1 MAANDTES
9 SIPLQDNSGYSTSS
23 SVGLPA
29 SIELAFDQTR
39 PSRFDAFV
47 NPNLLNIPDLF
58 GELSLPPFGE
68 DMLDNV
74 SQGNSHAAFESMAVD
89 DQIMSNPDWLSP
101 IPRSN
106 EIGTSGLP
114 LYEFPPSLNI
124 NRTEVTTEAT
134 HRPKHH
140 QFALEVPPQL
150 VNELVEI
157 YFDKVQ
163 SFLPLF
169 HKHRFVETYLST
181 NSQINRRYDTLSGE
195 TALILHGMLA
205 LSARFSSSPKFDG
218 ILPAQRGEPFGR
230 RAKAI
235 YDHSIHT
242 LQQPTVRYLQGCIL
256 LAFYLY
262 SSGPDSQ
269 GWLVIGMCSRLAYD
283 LGLNKVD
290 ETNLN
295 EQQSQDAC
303 KREWS
308 MREELRRAWW
318 CVWEL
323 DAFASGV
330 ACRPPTID
338 MTRFQ
343 VLLPVSDEA
352 WFADCP
358 VQSVTVD
365 PDPLHAWCTLR
376 DCQNQDERAWFLV
389 INFVMVLAH
398 GLLLQQK
405 KPDPQQI
412 RDIET
417 AVACYGLI
425 LPPQFHLGS
434 GSILFNP
441 QSFRKS
447 NWIILTNLMLQTR
460 KHDEEHPPEEI
471 CSLAELYERQ
481 GSYAMNSQ
489 SSLKKLSSGGDIGGQ
504 PVKNI
509 ALAGA
514 TGTLGTAI
522 LQTLLSSGDFFVTV
536 LTQKTFDQDFPP
548 SVKVIS
554 INYES
559 GDSISAALQGQD
571 VLISCLGTA
580 AIAKQRLLID
590 AAIAANIKRFI
601 PSEFGSDL
609 QNLKARSLPNYRQKA
624 AIEDYLTDRS
634 REGRM
639 TYTLIYNGAFLDWA
653 IKAGLLIDLRGHKVT
668 LYDGGDRP
676 VSATRLST
684 VGKAVVGVLNHY
696 DETANRAIYVQDI
709 AISQK
714 RLLEIAQK
722 LTPEETWT
730 VETADTA
737 QMEAEAR
744 EQLSKGSSDPRIW
757 YAFVK
762 RAGFGDGYGS
772 HFQELDNDLLGI
784 PEMTEGEI
792 ESLMASLMGQDDPSF
807 E

>member
-447 NWIILTNLMLQTR
+447 NWIILTNLMLQTCR
-460 KHDEEHPPEEI
+460 TFIQLLSEDKTSATLSHSANRLFA
-471 CSLAELYERQ
+471 SLAADSRISAYKMDYRP
-481 GSYAMNSQ
+481 YAEDIFRAIRIWSPEHIPCNSPF
-489 SSLKKLSSGGDIGGQ
+489 IGGLIIG
-504 PVKNI
+504 PAAIHLRVAKTLRKGTNTDRHTPAI
-509 ALAGA
+509 EAEMLRLALTQMARYWKMGS
-514 TGTLGTAI
+514 AI
-522 LQTLLSSGDFFVTV
+522 LGEKFLWTFLSAQITN
-536 LTQKTFDQDFPP
+536 
-548 SVKVIS
+548 IS
-554 INYES
+554 IQ
-559 GDSISAALQGQD
+559 ILRTWW
-571 VLISCLGTA
+571 L
-580 AIAKQRLLID
+580 
-590 AAIAANIKRFI
+590 
-601 PSEFGSDL
+601 
-609 QNLKARSLPNYRQKA
+609 NL
-624 AIEDYLTDRS
+624 
-634 REGRM
+634 
-639 TYTLIYNGAFLDWA
+639 
-653 IKAGLLIDLRGHKVT
+653 
-668 LYDGGDRP
+668 
-676 VSATRLST
+676 
-684 VGKAVVGVLNHY
+684 
-696 DETANRAIYVQDI
+696 
-709 AISQK
+709 
-714 RLLEIAQK
+714 
-722 LTPEETWT
+722 
-730 VETADTA
+730 
-737 QMEAEAR
+737 
-744 EQLSKGSSDPRIW
+744 DP
-757 YAFVK
+757 
-762 RAGFGDGYGS
+762 
-772 HFQELDNDLLGI
+772 
-784 PEMTEGEI
+784 
-792 ESLMASLMGQDDPSF
+792 
-807 E
+807 